1 MNSIIQDTDDRACY
15 ISGRTDWLERHHVF
29 GGRNRK
35 NSDKYGLWVWLNH
48 YWHNEPPEGVHY
60 NRARMDELRRIGQ
73 EAFQERFPDKDFRQ
87 IFGQNY
93 L

>member
-1 MNSIIQDTDDRACY
+1 MNSIIQSEKECFFTC
-15 ISGRTDWLERHHVF
+15 RTDWLEKHHIF

-48 YWHNEPPEGVHY
+48 YMHNEPPDGVHF
-60 NRARMDELRRIGQ
+60 NKEQMDRLHKIGQ
-73 EAFQERFPDKDFRQ
+73 QAFQERFPDKDFLK

>member
-1 MNSIIQDTDDRACY
+1 MNSIVQSEKECFFTYRM
-15 ISGRTDWLERHHVF
+15 DWLEKHHIF
-29 GGRNRK
+29 GGANRK
-35 NSDKYGLWVWLNH
+35 NSEKYGLWVWLNH

-73 EAFQERFPDKDFRQ
+73 QAFQERFPDKDFRK